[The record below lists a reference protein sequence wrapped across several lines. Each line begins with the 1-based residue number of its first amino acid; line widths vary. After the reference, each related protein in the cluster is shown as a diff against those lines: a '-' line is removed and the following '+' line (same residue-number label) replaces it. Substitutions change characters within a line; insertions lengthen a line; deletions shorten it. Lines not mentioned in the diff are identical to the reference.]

1 MARGGKFLFFA
12 LVALSRFSDAK
23 NKKKNFSCHRF
34 RYAAVLALVA
44 I

>member
-12 LVALSRFSDAK
+12 LVAPSRFFDAK
-23 NKKKNFSCHRF
+23 NKKKKTFPAIV